1 MALLFNAR
9 KEGLMYQIKR
19 NHIVEDLQ
27 IEDNGKT
34 LDLKVDI
41 NVDTILQAYN
51 KAQYGIAKASKDA
64 KDAASENDMA
74 KAQEAMGAAILNLF
88 EIIFGEDQTQK
99 IIEFYDSKYLEM
111 LGDIAPFITDVVA
124 PCISDAQQ
132 AIADRYK
139 QVSKRGK

>member
-1 MALLFNAR
+1 
-9 KEGLMYQIKR
+9 MYQIKR

-41 NVDTILQAYN
+41 NVDSILQSYN
-51 KAQYGIAKASKDA
+51 KAQYGIAKSSKMA
-64 KDAASENDMA
+64 KEATDENDVS
-74 KAQEAMGAAILNLF
+74 KAQEAMGSAILNLF

-99 IIEFYDSKYLEM
+99 IIEFYDNRYLEM

-124 PCISDAQQ
+124 PRIADAQK

-139 QVSKRGK
+139 QVGKRGK